1 MKMFYIAGPLFSD
14 SEKRYLEGLVT
25 ELSKKLSELTTL
37 SINEYDHF
45 FLPHRDVGDAGVV
58 KGGNEDIFIRDLEYL
73 DEANIIIAW
82 LDGADVDSGTAVE
95 LGYAYAKG
103 KHIFA
108 LLTDTRRWHGTEIRG
123 LNNMVWGV
131 CKGEER
137 VYRIDDM
144 QEKNRLL
151 EDISNVLREVKEVK
165 LP

>member
-1 MKMFYIAGPLFSD
+1 MYWF
-14 SEKRYLEGLVT
+14 
-25 ELSKKLSELTTL
+25 
-37 SINEYDHF
+37 
-45 FLPHRDVGDAGVV
+45 GVV
-58 KGGNEDIFIRDLEYL
+58 NGGNEDVFIKDLEYL

-82 LDGADVDSGTAVE
+82 LDGVDVDSGTAVE

-103 KHIFA
+103 KHIFG

-151 EDISNVLREVKEVK
+151 EDISKVLKEVKEVK